1 MKIRQVTRIL
11 ALFVV
16 AACVLSVPTVQAAD
30 FPTREIKMIVP
41 WSPGGATDI
50 MARQLQPIFQQEFG
64 VNLVIVNKPGGNSAV
79 GLTEVMAS
87 RPDGYTVGVASS
99 TILTLMALDQIQWGP
114 ERLTNIA
121 LLSEDPLLLLVSKDA
136 PWKDLDAFM
145 DHVADHPGQVT
156 VGTSGAKNVNHAMA
170 VLAAQSV
177 GSEIRQVPF
186 DGGSRVTAA
195 IMGGHI
201 DSGVMK
207 PSETFGQIR
216 SGDLVPLGVFREGR
230 LDVLPDVPAF
240 TELGYDIFTQGQVAQ
255 ISYIVAPANIR
266 PEIREKLTEMFNTAI
281 QSADFQEFA
290 QTNGFLAESVTGAAL
305 DEYVNGLYQ
314 GLSEMAGSA
323 FAE

>member
-1 MKIRQVTRIL
+1 MKTKQVTRIL
-11 ALFVV
+11 ALLVV
-16 AACVLSVPTVQAAD
+16 AACVLSVPVAQAAE

-50 MARQLQPIFQQEFG
+50 MARQLQPIFQREFG

-79 GLTEVMAS
+79 GLTEVMTA

-99 TILTLMALDQIQWGP
+99 TILTLMALGQIQWGP
-114 ERLTNIA
+114 ERFTNLA

-136 PWKDLDAFM
+136 PWQDLNAFM
-145 DHVADHPGQVT
+145 EEVAQNPGEVT

-201 DSGVMK
+201 DSGVLK

-216 SGDLVPLGVFREGR
+216 SGDLVPLGVFREER
-230 LDVLPDVPAF
+230 LDVLPDVPTF
-240 TELGYDIFTQGQVAQ
+240 TELGYDIFTHGQVAQ
-255 ISYIVAPANIR
+255 ISYIVAPANIQ
-266 PEIREKLTEMFNTAI
+266 PAVREKLTQMFEAAI
-281 QSADFQEFA
+281 QTAEFQEFA
-290 QTNGFLAESVTGAAL
+290 QTNGFLAEPITGAAL
-305 DEYVNGLYQ
+305 DEYVDGLYQ
-314 GLSEMAGSA
+314 GLSEMAGTA
-323 FAE
+323 FVE